1 MADEKISATD
11 EKVTLHD
18 TDLIPIVNVEADPD
32 ETEHITGKNLK
43 LAVGSKGDIYYP
55 DFGLNWAD
63 LGVVTTD
70 AVYTIAYLGNGVVV
84 IGDEG
89 GHVWR
94 STNFG
99 LTWTDLGAIASN
111 DIFTI
116 VCLGNGIAIMGDG
129 DHHIFRSTDYGLI
142 WTDLGVITT
151 ASIYTMAYLG
161 DGIAVLGDGDFHVW
175 RSTDYGANWADLGVI
190 AGHNINFILYM
201 GSGIAVLGTE
211 DGHVFRSTNY
221 GANWADLGQLAVRAL
236 YTGTYLGNGLAVLG
250 DEDHHIWRSTDYGI
264 NWTDLGVIT
273 TDSIWSMAYLGNGV
287 VILGDQDFHIWRSTD
302 YGLNWTDL
310 GVIATAAIY
319 AIAYLGNGIAIMGGN
334 DDHVYRSTS
343 AFQVWNDGM
352 PPLDDFLENPPT
364 EDEASKA
371 PTSEWAFDH
380 DADEDAHH
388 AKIHASTHE
397 SGGAD
402 QIHSMADDDDDTK
415 IQVEEGADED
425 IIRMDV
431 AGVEALK
438 IGATGIVS
446 TVKQSAGAAYMNT
459 AKQSIPHNTDTI
471 IALDTEDFDIQD
483 EWDTSL
489 ITGTADATEANK
501 LHDADGGFS
510 ASDIGKIVWNTTD
523 DTYTTVTGFVDSGE
537 LDLDDDIMA
546 DGEDYQLYF
555 SRFTATETGVY
566 VALGS
571 ININNAVADKW
582 YSPRIYK
589 NSAIMA
595 ATRYHTAFI
604 SSVVFGVTA
613 QIQLSANDYL
623 ELGLLHQA
631 GAAVDVNN
639 VAGTRLDI
647 AKVA

>member
-1 MADEKISATD
+1 MADEKISALN
-11 EKVTLHD
+11 EKTTITND
-18 TDLIPIVNVEADPD
+18 DLLPIVDTEASPD
-32 ETEHITGKNLK
+32 ETKKIKVANIVK
-43 LAVGSKGDIYYP
+43 AFPKDIYNCDY
-55 DFGLNWAD
+55 GLNWAD

-70 AVYTIAYLGNGVVV
+70 AVYTIAYLGNGVAV

-116 VCLGNGIAIMGDG
+116 ACLGNGIAIMGDG
-129 DHHIFRSTDYGLI
+129 DHHIFRSTDYGLN

-151 ASIYTMAYLG
+151 APIYTMAYLG

-250 DEDHHIWRSTDYGI
+250 DEDHHIWHSTDFGL

-302 YGLNWTDL
+302 YGFNWTDL
-310 GVIATAAIY
+310 GVIAAAAIY

-334 DDHVYRSTS
+334 DDHVYRSAS

-380 DADEDAHH
+380 AADANAHHTHDATDYVFKALAARAMVWRFAAIGDTNRSATVSAVADDVITLTTNDADQFFSDDMEGYCYLLIRNTTKSENAWVKAYVDADE
-388 AKIHASTHE
+388 
-397 SGGAD
+397 
-402 QIHSMADDDDDTK
+402 
-415 IQVEEGADED
+415 IQVTDPADISGWQNGDSIRGHSENWAPLLSTD
-425 IIRMDV
+425 IDLTPSV
-431 AGVEALK
+431 GE
-438 IGATGIVS
+438 
-446 TVKQSAGAAYMNT
+446 N
-459 AKQSIPHNTDTI
+459 AKQVFVYAYIKDTAADSAMYVMGSSANVTVVSQAANI
-471 IALDTEDFDIQD
+471 YNCLSGVLTLYPGRQLAIKTVAADSAMESVVDIN
-483 EWDTSL
+483 
-489 ITGTADATEANK
+489 AYTEA
-501 LHDADGGFS
+501 
-510 ASDIGKIVWNTTD
+510 
-523 DTYTTVTGFVDSGE
+523 
-537 LDLDDDIMA
+537 
-546 DGEDYQLYF
+546 
-555 SRFTATETGVY
+555 
-566 VALGS
+566 
-571 ININNAVADKW
+571 
-582 YSPRIYK
+582 
-589 NSAIMA
+589 AI
-595 ATRYHTAFI
+595 
-604 SSVVFGVTA
+604 
-613 QIQLSANDYL
+613 
-623 ELGLLHQA
+623 
-631 GAAVDVNN
+631 
-639 VAGTRLDI
+639 
-647 AKVA
+647 